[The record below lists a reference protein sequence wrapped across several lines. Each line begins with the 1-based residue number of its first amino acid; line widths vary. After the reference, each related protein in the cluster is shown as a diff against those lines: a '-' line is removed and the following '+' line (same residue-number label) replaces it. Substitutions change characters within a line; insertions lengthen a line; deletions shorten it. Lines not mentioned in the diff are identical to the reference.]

1 MSYYPQKRL
10 TPLAPLSKSEHII
23 TDGESDFL
31 FQRSSGA
38 AQCATA
44 EYWLERAGLRC
55 NGRNET
61 GFCQVPVEAYIKM
74 KMEFNVIK

>member
-1 MSYYPQKRL
+1 MGKVIFYFSVPVEL
-10 TPLAPLSKSEHII
+10 LSV
-23 TDGESDFL
+23 L
-31 FQRSSGA
+31 
-38 AQCATA
+38 TA